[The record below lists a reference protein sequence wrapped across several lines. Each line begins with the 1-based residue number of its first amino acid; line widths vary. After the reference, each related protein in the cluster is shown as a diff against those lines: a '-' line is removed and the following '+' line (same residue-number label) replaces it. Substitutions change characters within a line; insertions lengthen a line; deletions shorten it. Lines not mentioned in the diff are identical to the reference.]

1 MNERERQIAR
11 EKIQRDTEAFLK
23 MGGKI
28 KVCKNGDTAFDD
40 NGRLIT
46 GNGASYKT
54 GIPMGKKHI
63 VINAQKTEMMREAQR
78 AAKRN
83 QDNQGR

>member
-40 NGRLIT
+40 NGRLMT
-46 GNGASYKT
+46 GNEASYKPESQWARS
-54 GIPMGKKHI
+54 ISLSMLKKP
-63 VINAQKTEMMREAQR
+63 K
-78 AAKRN
+78 
-83 QDNQGR
+83 